1 MRIAI
6 LITAAALPLAAQLLP
21 VAAPETLG
29 LSKERIDRIKPIQE
43 KYVADGQLAGGVM
56 LIARKGKVA
65 YFDTFG
71 KMDKDGSKPMQKDAI
86 FRLYS
91 MTKPI
96 VTVAAL
102 TLYEEGKYSM
112 LDPVSKFI
120 PEFKTMQVA

>member
-1 MRIAI
+1 MRFVRLLVI
-6 LITAAALPLAAQLLP
+6 AAAYPLAAQLLP
-21 VAAPETLG
+21 MAPPEQLG
-29 LSKERIDRIKPIQE
+29 LSKERIDRIKPVQE

-71 KMDKDGSKPMQKDAI
+71 KMDKDGSKPMPKDAI

-102 TLYEEGKYSM
+102 TLYEEGKFSM

-120 PEFKTMQVA
+120 P